1 MQQPKRVMTRY
12 PLWLLVLVYSQCISG
27 RHHGAA
33 TLCFKPQV
41 PERREGCWQQRKP
54 CLRRIGSHIF
64 CFVNYFCEQE
74 AMGVAAA
81 ASMLRVLI
89 GSKSVSHPHF
99 QTDHRD
105 LQGCALN
112 SCQQMPGSRIVR
124 GS

>member
-12 PLWLLVLVYSQCISG
+12 PLWLLVSAQPVYFRETPWNRDLELQ
-27 RHHGAA
+27 
-33 TLCFKPQV
+33 TQV
-41 PERREGCWQQRKP
+41 PERREGCWQRRKL
-54 CLRRIGSHIF
+54 CLRRTGSHIF

-74 AMGVAAA
+74 TMGVAAA

>member
-1 MQQPKRVMTRY
+1 M
-12 PLWLLVLVYSQCISG
+12 LE
-27 RHHGAA
+27 AA
-33 TLCFKPQV
+33 EAMFTEDWEP
-41 PERREGCWQQRKP
+41 
-54 CLRRIGSHIF
+54 HF

-74 AMGVAAA
+74 SMGVAAA